1 MHRFAREAHDMGIR
15 YIGGCCGFLPYHIR
29 AIAEELAEERG
40 QLPLASEKHI
50 PWAGGLMMHT
60 KPWVR
65 ARASRDYW
73 EKMKPAAGRP
83 FCPSM
88 SCPDNWGVTQGDTI
102 LKQQKEETSKEDIE
116 ELQREQASIRERE
129 GESNVSHSRGRSRLL
144 LREMFRQHEDIG
156 HHFETTFLCNSTVVL
171 IYIE

>member
-1 MHRFAREAHDMGIR
+1 MHKFAREAYDMGIR

-40 QLPLASEKHI
+40 QLPVSSEKHI

-83 FCPSM
+83 YCPAM
-88 SCPDNWGVTQGDTI
+88 SCPDNWGVTQGDDI
-102 LKQQKEETSKEDIE
+102 LKQQSQETTKADIEKLQVGSHGGTVRTGNSQHSINISETSGFLERRGRRWRVGE
-116 ELQREQASIRERE
+116 ELTIIIL
-129 GESNVSHSRGRSRLL
+129 V
-144 LREMFRQHEDIG
+144 LRA
-156 HHFETTFLCNSTVVL
+156 
-171 IYIE
+171 